1 MYFIML
7 NNKELKELIV
17 MASKQLSS
25 DAELNIFDD
34 AILNQF
40 KALVIPEVQAV
51 EVYHRFSL
59 Y

>member
-7 NNKELKELIV
+7 NNKELKELII

-40 KALVIPEVQAV
+40 KALVIP
-51 EVYHRFSL
+51 
-59 Y
+59 